1 MTRLRIASLFVAVVA
16 GDYAALMLIDGQ
28 LINFGVAAAIC
39 AGSSVAAGLIAYA
52 DDEDARRQHEP
63 GRRRRTAVTRRRAAI
78 WAHPDQQAAAPPG
91 PQCALCGG
99 ARQTQSDSPRFADR
113 QEVGLCGAC
122 ASAPTQSQ
130 HHEPT
135 AGLGASS
142 EGRAT
147 RSGAPR
153 HGEPRRGVTWDR
165 FGWRRTPDDPGVE
178 VST

>member
-52 DDEDARRQHEP
+52 DAEDARRQHEP

-165 FGWRRTPDDPGVE
+165 FGWRRTPDDPGVD
-178 VST
+178 VSP